1 LQHGAAVEAGFEQI
15 GHGASLGRDKQKEAS
30 SHRAWLQEA
39 AVRGWGRLCPGSG
52 RIRPP
57 LGDAAMQTCEGL
69 NLLMQGLCQLG
80 KVVFAI
86 ESRAL
91 GAMIQGAVA

>member
-1 LQHGAAVEAGFEQI
+1 M
-15 GHGASLGRDKQKEAS
+15 
-30 SHRAWLQEA
+30 
-39 AVRGWGRLCPGSG
+39 RGWGRLCPGSG

-80 KVVFAI
+80 KVVLAI
-86 ESRAL
+86 ESRASSS
-91 GAMIQGAVA
+91 MIQGALARLSDLAPQPAVPRSCALHHRGAVVGAVAVDNNAMHE